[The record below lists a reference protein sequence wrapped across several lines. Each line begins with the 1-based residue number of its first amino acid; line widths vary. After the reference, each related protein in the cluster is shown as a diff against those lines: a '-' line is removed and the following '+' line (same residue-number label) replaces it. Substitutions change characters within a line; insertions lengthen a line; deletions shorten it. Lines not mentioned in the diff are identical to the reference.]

1 MKNVTIIATSVNKN
15 KSWKLINDKGEELNF
30 FTIFSNLLIK
40 KYSNNTRLSYCRNV
54 ALFIDYLEE
63 ASLIYKDRTLTKSFL
78 VDVIESF
85 SEWLLYG
92 GKSGSEVA
100 VTLNKTYPSKL
111 YNKKTVDLIMASVRL
126 FLKSSE
132 RVRLEQ
138 EALAENVDS
147 KLLLNINLKERIGN
161 NTKQGM
167 IQNSMLA
174 GVVSNGPQLLNTCI
188 LPIAKSQS
196 YFNTERAFPFD
207 KLIQL
212 IESFTSY
219 RDKALY
225 MLCAASGCRIHEALQ
240 ILIED
245 IDLKTRTVFL
255 VDPLSRIDNK
265 SYKTL
270 TAEERNQLTWKGRQ
284 TNKTLLIQPFGDL
297 FFEYLEKYIKKEYVH
312 HNKHEFVFQ
321 HVRGKEKGKPFF
333 LSAASTRSEA
343 FKKAVYKI
351 GVENELNQGVH
362 SLRHMYGT
370 YLLNYF
376 PKSDGSYGLPIA
388 IVQKIMGHST
398 ILATQKYARHD
409 KDLIAIEL
417 EYANSLLYKEKDN
430 QLNLIEMKKRA
441 LQYQL
446 LELEKQY
453 NEI

>member
-1 MKNVTIIATSVNKN
+1 MKNVTIIETSVNKN
-15 KSWKLINDKGEELNF
+15 KSWKLINNQGEELSF
-30 FTIFSNLLIK
+30 FSVFSNLLIK
-40 KYSNNTRLSYCRNV
+40 KYPKNTRFVYCRNV
-54 ALFIDYLEE
+54 ALFVDYLEE
-63 ASLIYKDRTLTKSFL
+63 ATLVYKDRQLTKSFL
-78 VDVIESF
+78 VEVIESF

-92 GKSGSEVA
+92 DNSGSEIA
-100 VTLNKTYPSKL
+100 VNINKSYQSKL
-111 YNKKTVDLIMASVRL
+111 YSKQTVDLIMASVRL
-126 FLKSSE
+126 FLKASE

-138 EALAENVDS
+138 ESLGEDVDS
-147 KLLLNINLKERIGN
+147 KLLLEI
-161 NTKQGM
+161 NTKETISNNVKQAM
-167 IQNSMLA
+167 IKNSMIA
-174 GVVSNGPQLLNTCI
+174 GVVANGPQLLNACI

-207 KLIQL
+207 KIIPLV
-212 IESFTSY
+212 ESFSSY

-255 VDPLSRIDNK
+255 IDPISRIDNK
-265 SYKTL
+265 SYKSL
-270 TAEERNQLTWKGRQ
+270 TAEERDQLTWKGRQ
-284 TNKTLLIQPFGDL
+284 TNRTVLIQPFGDL
-297 FFEYLEKYIKKEYVH
+297 FFEYLEQYIKQEYVH
-312 HNKHEFVFQ
+312 HNKHQFVFQ
-321 HVRGKEKGKPFF
+321 HIRGKEKGKPFF
-333 LSAASTRSEA
+333 LSASSTRNEA
-343 FKKAVYKI
+343 FKKAISKI

-398 ILATQKYARHD
+398 IGATQKYARHD
-409 KDLIAIEL
+409 QDLIAIEL
-417 EYANSLLYKEKDN
+417 EYANSLLYKEKNN
-430 QLNLIEMKKRA
+430 QLNFVEMKKRA
-441 LQYQL
+441 LSYQL

>member
-1 MKNVTIIATSVNKN
+1 MKNVTIIETSVNKN
-15 KSWKLINDKGEELNF
+15 KSWKLISNKGEEFSF
-30 FTIFSNLLIK
+30 FSVFSNLLIK
-40 KYSNNTRLSYCRNV
+40 KYPKNTRFAYCRNV
-54 ALFIDYLEE
+54 ALFVDYLEE
-63 ASLIYKDRTLTKSFL
+63 ATLVYKDRQLTKSFL
-78 VDVIESF
+78 VEVIESF

-92 GKSGSEVA
+92 DNSGSEIA
-100 VTLNKTYPSKL
+100 VNINKSYQSKL
-111 YNKKTVDLIMASVRL
+111 YSKQTVDLIMASVRL
-126 FLKSSE
+126 FLKASE

-138 EALAENVDS
+138 ESLGEKVDS
-147 KLLLNINLKERIGN
+147 KLFLEI
-161 NTKQGM
+161 NTKEIVSSNVKQAM
-167 IQNSMLA
+167 IKNSMIA
-174 GVVSNGPQLLNTCI
+174 GVVSNGPQLLNACI

-207 KLIQL
+207 KIIPLVD
-212 IESFTSY
+212 SFSNY

-255 VDPLSRIDNK
+255 IDPISRIDNK
-265 SYKTL
+265 SYKSL
-270 TAEERNQLTWKGRQ
+270 TAEERDQLTWKGRQ
-284 TNKTLLIQPFGDL
+284 TNRTVLIQPFGDL
-297 FFEYLEKYIKKEYVH
+297 FFEYLEQYIKQEYVQ
-312 HNKHEFVFQ
+312 HNKHQFVFQ
-321 HVRGKEKGKPFF
+321 HIRGKEKGKPFF
-333 LSAASTRSEA
+333 LSASSTRNEA
-343 FKKAVYKI
+343 FKKAISKI

-398 ILATQKYARHD
+398 IGSTQKYARHD
-409 KDLIAIEL
+409 QDLISIEL
-417 EYANSLLYKEKDN
+417 EYANSLLYNEKNN
-430 QLNLIEMKKRA
+430 QLNLVEMKKRA
-441 LQYQL
+441 LTYQL